1 MERKQMH
8 RELSHLPKVTQ
19 LVSAELRPE
28 LRQVGSRVCAL
39 NPYTI
44 LPLTRLGYLSCLK
57 FTFLLYEMGTL
68 APTSCRKVEDK
79 TRARTYGQALTQ
91 GLRVAGI

>member
-1 MERKQMH
+1 MSKGPSFYGEEAEAQRCT
-8 RELSHLPKVTQ
+8 EVTQ

-39 NPYTI
+39 NPYAI

-57 FTFLLYEMGTL
+57 FTFLL
-68 APTSCRKVEDK
+68 
-79 TRARTYGQALTQ
+79 
-91 GLRVAGI
+91 